1 MLASISGKH
10 PVPQRTIGLS
20 WKYDEEL
27 PRVLRGRISEDDY
40 AAFIDATN
48 TKLKRT
54 RASTVGVG
62 GVCVCEV
69 CVCVCVCEA
78 STSPRVRLCERSAQA

>member
-54 RASTVGVG
+54 RASTVSVHG
-62 GVCVCEV
+62 GVCVCV
-69 CVCVCVCEA
+69 CMCVCVCEA